1 MNVLTKELALQM
13 PLNLGASKSGIA
25 VNETL
30 KGPHT
35 SDLEYVLPGARS
47 AIVFCVPFDQ
57 NLIDSFF
64 AKKSFELNEN
74 KVRTTTFAAGIAFEI
89 STVLTSL
96 GYKTYPVAPNFAF
109 RTETPNGIFDRI
121 PPISLKFLARA
132 SGIGHIAQ
140 SGLLINK
147 EHGAAFSLGAVVT
160 DAVLEP
166 TYPLP
171 EDESY
176 CDRCGMC
183 GKVCVADHI
192 NKGIVEMRLG
202 EETIR
207 GGNCRLPARCAY
219 PCGGLTGLHKSGEWS
234 TWSPGRFPLPEDDEE
249 YRTISRKYVQQ
260 YLQRNREGAMC
271 YNPLLA
277 YPFEMQYTCCNCQFV
292 CHPDIEIRKKRYELL
307 KNSGVVVEG
316 PDGKNCVVTRKEA
329 DEIIAKMPDERRRLF
344 IDGSV

>member
-1 MNVLTKELALQM
+1 MAGLTKELALKM

-25 VNETL
+25 VKETL
-30 KGPHT
+30 KGPYT

-57 NLIDSFF
+57 NLIDPFF
-64 AKKSFELNEN
+64 AKEGFELSEN
-74 KVRTTTFAAGIAFEI
+74 KIRTTTFAAGIAFEI

-96 GYKTYPVAPNFAF
+96 GYRTYPVAPNFAF
-109 RTETPNGIFDRI
+109 RNETPNGIFDRI

-160 DAVLEP
+160 DAELEP
-166 TYPLP
+166 TDPLP
-171 EDESY
+171 EEDSY
-176 CDRCGMC
+176 CDRCGIC
-183 GKVCVADHI
+183 KKACIVDHI
-192 NKGIVEMRLG
+192 NNGIVEMELG
-202 EETIR
+202 NETIR

-234 TWSPGRFPLPEDDEE
+234 TWSPGRFPLPEEDED
-249 YRTISRKYVQQ
+249 YRTISRRYVQR
-260 YLQRNREGAMC
+260 YLQRKRNGAIC

-292 CHPDIEIRKKRYELL
+292 CHPDINIRKKRYELL
-307 KNSGVVVEG
+307 KNSGVIIEES
-316 PDGKNCVVTRKEA
+316 DGTKCSVTSQEA
-329 DEIIAKMPDERRRLF
+329 EEFLSKMSSERRTLYT
-344 IDGSV
+344 DD

>member
-1 MNVLTKELALQM
+1 MTVLTKELALQM

-30 KGPHT
+30 EGPYT

-57 NLIDSFF
+57 NLIDPFF

-109 RTETPNGIFDRI
+109 RTDTPNGIFDRV

-166 TYPLP
+166 TAPLP
-171 EDESY
+171 EEESY
-176 CDRCGMC
+176 CDRCGLC

-192 NKGIVEMRLG
+192 NKGIVKMQLG
-202 EETIR
+202 KETIR

-234 TWSPGRFPLPEDDEE
+234 TWSPGRFPLPEEDED
-249 YRTISRKYVQQ
+249 YRTISRKYVQR
-260 YLQRNREGAMC
+260 YLQRKRNGAIC

-292 CHPDIEIRKKRYELL
+292 CHPDINVRKRRYDLL
-307 KNSGVVVEG
+307 RNSGVVIE
-316 PDGKNCVVTRKEA
+316 EA
-329 DEIIAKMPDERRRLF
+329 DGTKRAVTPREAEEFLSKMSPERRTLF
-344 IDGSV
+344 TDE

>member
-1 MNVLTKELALQM
+1 MTPLTKELALKM

-25 VNETL
+25 VNETV
-30 KGPHT
+30 KGPYT

-47 AIVFCVPFDQ
+47 AIVFCVPFNQ
-57 NLIDSFF
+57 ELIDPFLS
-64 AKKSFELNEN
+64 KKSFELSEN
-74 KVRTTTFAAGIAFEI
+74 KIRTTTFAAGIAFEI

-96 GYKTYPVAPNFAF
+96 GYRTYPVAPNFAF
-109 RTETPNGIFDRI
+109 RSETPNGIFDRI

-160 DAVLEP
+160 DAELEP
-166 TYPLP
+166 TGPLP

-176 CDRCGMC
+176 CDRCGIC

-192 NKGIVEMRLG
+192 NKGIVEMKLG

-234 TWSPGRFPLPEDDEE
+234 TWSPGRFPLPEEDED
-249 YRTISRKYVQQ
+249 YRTISRKYVQR
-260 YLQRNREGAMC
+260 YLQRKRNGAIC

-292 CHPDIEIRKKRYELL
+292 CHPDINVRKRRYDLL
-307 KNSGVVVEG
+307 RNSGVVIE
-316 PDGKNCVVTRKEA
+316 EA
-329 DEIIAKMPDERRRLF
+329 DGTKRAVTPREAEEFLSKMSPERRTLF
-344 IDGSV
+344 TDE